1 MNRIDLN
8 KIKNSIFLLA
18 FLFSTNPIFAS
29 EEVKGLVVDQKGRP
43 VPFASVIFSDGKGTV
58 ADAEGAF
65 TFESQPQNQNIK
77 ISALGFETVDY
88 SINQKNGVIRIELK
102 EAVSEL
108 SEVVVTGNFGME
120 TVKNS
125 VYQVRSIDKLTIQ
138 NRAANNIQEVL
149 NTELGIRFS
158 QDNALGTSNLEMM
171 GMSGQNVKILLDG
184 VPIVGRQGVSNEVN
198 INQIDINTIEKIEII
213 EGPMSVVYG
222 ADALAGV
229 INIITKNPKQRSG
242 YSIQARLQ
250 EETVGQ
256 SYSPMAGA
264 GNHIRNVSGSY
275 TFEKPWKIGGGFT
288 QNRFGGWKGNHSG
301 RQFEWLPRD
310 QNLGNF
316 FVGTSVKGFD
326 IDYALDIL
334 SETISSFG
342 PENRLEVIDRNFITT
357 RWMHRLNGK
366 WDWTPT
372 FKLSWQGAYTD
383 YRRETETWVTNV
395 RTNETNLSAAPGSQ
409 AGIAYQG
416 FTWRMIG
423 QWLVSPKLSLQPGI
437 DINTERGSGERI
449 SENEG
454 IQDYAAFLTGE
465 WSPSDRIKI
474 RPGIRKAYNSAY
486 QAPPVIPSL
495 NTKFVLTPALDLR
508 LSYARGFR
516 APSIRELYF
525 DFFDASHSIMG
536 NPNLRA
542 ETSHSFNGS
551 LNFQQ
556 EENQGGF
563 FKKTA
568 LSGFYND
575 VSDKIS
581 FGIDPADPRITTLFN
596 LDSYRTA
603 GLMLN
608 QSFIHRNFSGE
619 IGISRIGRY
628 NMLSAEQTT
637 IPEMLFTTE
646 INTTLTYLIPVI
658 KTHAN
663 LFYKWT
669 GALPG
674 FEMAS
679 DGNGNQVPREIR
691 LEGFHWMDLTFR
703 KQLGDNLS
711 INFGARNLLDVTT
724 ILSTSAGGSAHGGG
738 PQRPMGY
745 GRSYFLGL
753 TYQLSK

>member
-8 KIKNSIFLLA
+8 KIKNWILLFA
-18 FLFSTNPIFAS
+18 LLFSFHHVLAGKEI
-29 EEVKGLVVDQKGRP
+29 KGFVVDQKGRP
-43 VPFASVIFSDGKGTV
+43 VPFASVLFSDGKGTI
-58 ADAEGAF
+58 ANAEGAF
-65 TFESQPQNQNIK
+65 SFEPQSLNQNIK
-77 ISALGFETVDY
+77 ISAVGFDPVIYSLNQNETT
-88 SINQKNGVIRIELK
+88 IRIELK

-120 TVKNS
+120 SVKNS

-138 NRAANNIQEVL
+138 NRAANNLQEVL

-288 QNRFGGWKGNHSG
+288 QNRFGGWKANHSG

-310 QNLGNF
+310 QDMGNF
-316 FVGTSVKGFD
+316 FVGTSFKGFD

-334 SETISSFG
+334 SETITSFG
-342 PENRLEVIDRNFITT
+342 PENRLEVIDKNFITS

-366 WDWTPT
+366 WDLSPT
-372 FKLSWQGAYTD
+372 FKLSWQGAFTD
-383 YRRETETWVTNV
+383 YGRRTETWVTNV
-395 RTNETNLSAAPGSQ
+395 RTNESNLSAAPDSQ
-409 AGIAYQG
+409 AAISYSGV
-416 FTWRMIG
+416 TWRVLG
-423 QWLVSPKLSLQPGI
+423 LWLISPKLNLQPGI

-449 SENEG
+449 SDNEG
-454 IQDYAAFLTGE
+454 IQDYAGFLTGE
-465 WSPSDRIKI
+465 WSPSDKIKI
-474 RPGIRKAYNSAY
+474 RPGIRRAYNSAY
-486 QAPPVIPSL
+486 QAPPLIPSI
-495 NTKFVLTPALDLR
+495 NTKFVLAPSLDLR

-516 APSIRELYF
+516 APSIRELHF

-536 NPNLRA
+536 NPDLRA

-551 LNFQQ
+551 LNFQK
-556 EENQGGF
+556 EENQGVF
-563 FKKTA
+563 QKTA

-575 VSDKIS
+575 VADKIS
-581 FGIDPADPRITTLFN
+581 FGIDPEDPRITTLFN
-596 LDSYRTA
+596 LDAYRTA

-608 QSFIHRNFSGE
+608 QSFSFQNFSGE
-619 IGISRIGRY
+619 VGISRIGRY
-628 NMLSAEQTT
+628 NMLSAEQTL

-646 INTTLTYLIPVI
+646 INTTISYLIPVV
-658 KTHAN
+658 KTHVN

-674 FEMAS
+674 FEMAT

-703 KQLGDNLS
+703 KPLGDNLS

-724 ILSTSAGGSAHGGG
+724 ILSTSGGGGAHGGG

>member
-1 MNRIDLN
+1 MIRFNLN
-8 KIKNSIFLLA
+8 KINFQIFLLVLLVQINLVQA
-18 FLFSTNPIFAS
+18 GGEI
-29 EEVKGLVVDQKGRP
+29 KGVVVDPKGKP
-43 VPFASVIFSDGKGTV
+43 VPFASVLFDDGNGTV
-58 ADAEGAF
+58 TNAEGVF
-65 TFESQPQNQNIK
+65 TLESQLYGQLIRVSAVGFEPANYILNQNEK
-77 ISALGFETVDY
+77 AF
-88 SINQKNGVIRIELK
+88 RIELK
-102 EAVSEL
+102 ESISEL

-120 TVKNS
+120 SVKNS
-125 VYQVRSIDKLTIQ
+125 VYQVRSINKLTIQ

-158 QDNALGTSNLEMM
+158 QDNALGTSNLEML
-171 GMSGQNVKILLDG
+171 GMSGQNVKILIDG

-229 INIITKNPKQRSG
+229 INIITKNPKQKSG
-242 YSIQARLQ
+242 ISLQARLQ
-250 EETVGQ
+250 EETVGE
-256 SYSPMAGA
+256 SYSPFTGA
-264 GNHIRNVSGSY
+264 GNHVRNISGSY

-288 QNRFGGWKGNHSG
+288 QNRFGGWKGNYIG

-310 QNLGNF
+310 QDLGNF
-316 FVGTSVKGFD
+316 FIGTSFKGFD

-372 FKLSWQGAYTD
+372 FKLSWQGAFTD
-383 YRRETETWVTNV
+383 YGRETETWVTNV
-395 RTNETNLSAAPGSQ
+395 RTNESNLSAAPGSQ
-409 AGIAYQG
+409 SGIAYQG

-423 QWLVSPKLSLQPGI
+423 QWLVSPKLNLQPGI

-454 IQDYAAFLTGE
+454 IQDYAVFLTGE
-465 WSPSDRIKI
+465 WSPADRIKI
-474 RPGIRKAYNSAY
+474 RPGIRKAYNTAY
-486 QAPPVIPSL
+486 QAPPLIPSL
-495 NTKFVLTPALDLR
+495 NTKFVLTPVLDLR

-556 EENQGGF
+556 QENQGIF
-563 FKKTA
+563 FKKTS

-581 FGIDPADPRITTLFN
+581 FGIDPTDPRITTLFN

-603 GLMLN
+603 GLLLN
-608 QSFIHRNFSGE
+608 QTFSHQNFNGE

-628 NMLSAEQTT
+628 NMLSAEQAT

-646 INTTLTYLIPVI
+646 INTTVSYLIPVI
-658 KTHAN
+658 KTHIN

-703 KQLGDNLS
+703 KPLGENIS